1 MFWDKTLIAD
11 NVYNVNVSSQLSF
24 YVIWNELFSYS

>member
-11 NVYNVNVSSQLSF
+11 SVCNVNVSSQLSF
-24 YVIWNELFSYS
+24 YVIWIELFSYS